1 MHPSIPHQAPR
12 DSQIVLSESDDISKI
27 VDPKDSSQ
35 RQTIALLVNEK
46 SVLNDQLESY
56 QKKVEDLNLDFEK
69 HQNELM
75 FQMNFSKEELENS
88 RNSINNLNSQL
99 LDSNNLITALR
110 EEHNWTRSEL
120 QYLNQS
126 QSNGTKEVIR
136 DYKAKLRMKHNYS
149 YAVDSDLSRLK
160 DLTKPQDH
168 QSREQA
174 GALDQL
180 NQVFKGLRNELD
192 LKDQSSTLLS
202 SQLED
207 LRILCINTQ
216 ISFSPLSPSFMN
228 PNQNCLSFDQRL
240 ILPNPA
246 EKPGLLGR
254 FATSLVAIGT
264 LCSLNMLGPQLLS
277 HVLGL
282 KKAFNPTINGN
293 EDQIRRLSKDSLGD
307 GVDFP
312 MGDMLTSCFYNEEQ
326 LAAEKL

>member
-1 MHPSIPHQAPR
+1 MAMRISSGGLLSPSTEIPNSSKIHRLSSQNQMVSQRLARENFYKQLQLSTPGFKQPHHSSETGTRLEEIRAPR
-12 DSQIVLSESDDISKI
+12 SY
-27 VDPKDSSQ
+27 
-35 RQTIALLVNEK
+35 
-46 SVLNDQLESY
+46 SVSVKRY
-56 QKKVEDLNLDFEK
+56 
-69 HQNELM
+69 
-75 FQMNFSKEELENS
+75 
-88 RNSINNLNSQL
+88 
-99 LDSNNLITALR
+99 
-110 EEHNWTRSEL
+110 
-120 QYLNQS
+120 
-126 QSNGTKEVIR
+126 
-136 DYKAKLRMKHNYS
+136 
-149 YAVDSDLSRLK
+149 
-160 DLTKPQDH
+160 QDH

-180 NQVFKGLRNELD
+180 NQVFKGLRHELD

-216 ISFSPLSPSFMN
+216 MSFSPLSPIFMN

-240 ILPNPA
+240 ILPDPA

-254 FATSLVAIGT
+254 VTTSLVAIGT

-307 GVDFP
+307 GVDC
-312 MGDMLTSCFYNEEQ
+312 L
-326 LAAEKL
+326 